1 MSIDPL
7 DGNNFWLIGEC
18 AREYNNAAGGHT
30 LGTGGSRWGTFI
42 AEVSVVPEPSS
53 WALMALGL
61 AGMATWSK
69 RRKFQAA

>member
-7 DGNNFWLIGEC
+7 DGNNFWLIGEF
-18 AREYNNAAGGHT
+18 AREFNNAAGGH
-30 LGTGGSRWGTFI
+30 LGGTGGSRWGTFI

-61 AGMATWSK
+61 AGIAGLSK
-69 RRKFQAA
+69 RRKQPAA